1 MRLKLTDTPTPSEY
15 FKNNALN
22 ILGIIFIMIAILI
35 LFNNTI
41 ANLVRPITELFLMGS
56 SKGKD
61 LLFFTGIGFL
71 LIISSSKYFNSQ
83 PFWKLATY
91 SDYSKSIQNK
101 KSQKYLKII
110 LILLI
115 ISLLIALAIELI
127 MRANL
132 SIAPLTT
139 FVVVIPETTTTSILH
154 THIFK
159 SVASNFSSDIVN
171 LVNNIANFN
180 NPANISPI
188 SNINTNINTGNSL
201 YYYIPKIANIFLIL
215 YPIIGLFGILSL
227 KNRTLTSRLILIFTL
242 VCGLIGLLDG
252 GLFAV
257 PTIIGLFGLI
267 YIYCSDYWFNYYLLY
282 LVNYIKNNIPN
293 KNNKNN
299 ENSRNSRNS
308 KSNESSENNKYTK
321 KYLVKRIPEKI
332 KKGIN
337 YRRLKRT
344 IPFVFLILIIILR
357 ISIGIIGTT
366 VDYYEITILDPVDE
380 LNLSNSLKLNLNNIE
395 QVNNI
400 SKVINKTI
408 ITIKA
413 NETEIK
419 LIYKI
424 VYIIKDYNNLYT
436 NNISINKIINNS
448 SNNTNN
454 NNNGNNSE
462 INAFVLSWNFYSYL

>member
-1 MRLKLTDTPTPSEY
+1 MGFKSSDTHTISEY
-15 FKNNALN
+15 FKNNALT
-22 ILGIIFIMIAILI
+22 ILGIIFIIIAILI

-41 ANLVRPITELFLMGS
+41 ANLIRPITELFLMGS

-101 KSQKYLKII
+101 KSQKYLKIT

-115 ISLLIALAIELI
+115 ISLLIALATELI

-159 SVASNFSSDIVN
+159 SVASNFSSDIIN
-171 LVNNIANFN
+171 LINNIVNFN
-180 NPANISPI
+180 GSAT
-188 SNINTNINTGNSL
+188 INAVPSIATNINTGNSL
-201 YYYIPKIANIFLIL
+201 YYYIPKIANIFLVL
-215 YPIIGLFGILSL
+215 YPIIGIFGIFSL
-227 KNRTLTSRLILIFTL
+227 KNRTVPSKLVLIFTM

-282 LVNYIKNNIPN
+282 LVNYIKNNIH
-293 KNNKNN
+293 NNN
-299 ENSRNSRNS
+299 RN
-308 KSNESSENNKYTK
+308 NESSKYRK
-321 KYLVKRIPEKI
+321 EYLVKRIPEKI
-332 KKGIN
+332 KKGIT
-337 YRRLKRT
+337 YSRVKRT
-344 IPFVFLILIIILR
+344 IPLVFLILIIILR
-357 ISIGIIGTT
+357 VFIGIMGTN
-366 VDYYEITILDPVDE
+366 VDYYEVTILEPIDE
-380 LNLSNSLKLNLNNIE
+380 LNLSNSLKVNLNNTE
-395 QVNNI
+395 QMNNI
-400 SKVINKTI
+400 NKFDNKTV
-408 ITIKA
+408 ITVTS
-413 NETEIK
+413 NETEIQLIDK
-419 LIYKI
+419 L
-424 VYIIKDYNNLYT
+424 VYIIKDYNNPYKS
-436 NNISINKIINNS
+436 ISINKVINNS
-448 SNNTNN
+448 TNNTNN
-454 NNNGNNSE
+454 NNISNDNIDNINNSK
-462 INAFVLSWNFYSYL
+462 INAFALSWNFYSYL